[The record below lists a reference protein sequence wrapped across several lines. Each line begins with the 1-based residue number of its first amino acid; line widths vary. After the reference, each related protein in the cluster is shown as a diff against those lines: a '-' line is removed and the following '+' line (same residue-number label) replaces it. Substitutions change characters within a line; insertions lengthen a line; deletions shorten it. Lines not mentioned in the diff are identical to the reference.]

1 MATVVVR
8 AKDEITAR
16 KLCKKSTD
24 KDVWMDA
31 EKVSCEE
38 LTVDGR
44 AKVVERSIVEMDF

>member
-1 MATVVVR
+1 
-8 AKDEITAR
+8 
-16 KLCKKSTD
+16 
-24 KDVWMDA
+24 MDA